1 MGLAS
6 PPKETTTVNER
17 PNLPVKVKVKIYYG
31 KKIVRIWTGEKNF
44 NAPIYYTKCKKEES
58 EIKALME
65 LIKGGGVA
73 EVTAT
78 EEENIK
84 MRNVTLEHCL
94 GGQETTRRKK
104 TPK

>member
-1 MGLAS
+1 
-6 PPKETTTVNER
+6 
-17 PNLPVKVKVKIYYG
+17 
-31 KKIVRIWTGEKNF
+31 
-44 NAPIYYTKCKKEES
+44 
-58 EIKALME
+58 ME